1 MSGQTLLW
9 VYRPAELGNEAR
21 MMVWVG
27 SWVGMCGW
35 WLVGRSRWNFWD
47 VAGCVEWW
55 DVSVVVM
62 LSDVQ

>member
-35 WLVGRSRWNFWD
+35 WSVGLVGIFGMCGM
-47 VAGCVEWW
+47 VGCV
-55 DVSVVVM
+55 SG
-62 LSDVQ
+62 SDAGDAE